1 MSGFTVDQPLLAHI
15 CRYGAL
21 TESQATRLLEEIMTF
36 FDETP
41 HEFIRR
47 RHHELQKSGL
57 SNTDIYE
64 QIDAELHHHR
74 FSAEP
79 MSKRQIRRAIYG

>member
-1 MSGFTVDQPLLAHI
+1 MSGFIVDQPLLDHV
-15 CRYGAL
+15 CRHSAL
-21 TESQATRLLEEIMTF
+21 TESQATRLLQEIMAF
-36 FDETP
+36 YDETP

-47 RHHELQKSGL
+47 RHYELQKSGL
-57 SNTDIYE
+57 SNAEIYE
-64 QIDAELHHHR
+64 QIDAELRHHR